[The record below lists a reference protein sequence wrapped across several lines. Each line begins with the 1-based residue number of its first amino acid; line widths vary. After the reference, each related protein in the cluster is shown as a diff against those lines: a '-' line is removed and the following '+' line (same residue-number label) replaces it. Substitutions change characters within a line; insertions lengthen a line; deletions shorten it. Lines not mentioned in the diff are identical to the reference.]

1 MKSVRYSRSMRVLAA
16 GMATAVAVTMLPGGS
31 ITAQTSPTQTP
42 AAQTPTPTP
51 VPLPPYYDQLPRDKQ
66 GRVLGYPHA
75 PILNY
80 TPTMV
85 TGRRCPRVRS
95 WTVRLTSK
103 PNEKPAGVF
112 SNPCVVQNA
121 LDDTLGIMFFYPVG
135 HWDTR
140 AYRRDVLPLL
150 NKDPMA
156 LRMPRFMREDII
168 KRLATW
174 LHDSPE
180 RLFGRAGVA
189 ALSLRG
195 QVTAGES
202 FSLTLPC
209 NPSTGFLRQPDKD
222 ERLSISPAP
231 IATRPITHLPG
242 SPAVCVFT
250 AAALADGEATLALTH
265 RRPWLEEQ
273 PLLRRVQIT
282 ARSGDVR
289 LAALASALSWPLP
302 APLESQP
309 IALPDPPQVAT
320 LPGEVAPAGPA
331 SFPRYF
337 NWCDQNKCPP
347 VRNQGRCGSC
357 WAFATVGVMESAV
370 LIARPS
376 LNPANVNFS
385 EQFLVSCNRREWG
398 CDGGVVSHFYHANLP
413 IVGEP
418 MAGPV
423 SEVAFPYQA
432 TEVPCN
438 GPYPHRWQARAWNYV
453 RPYDVL
459 SVPSVDE
466 LKQAIAQYG
475 PVAVSVYVGPRFS
488 QYKSGVFATNEAG
501 ASNQTN
507 HAVVLVGWNE
517 DAQAW
522 ILRNSWGT
530 NWGQNGYMLIR
541 YGVSN
546 VGLAAS
552 YVNGA
557 RLFNRQA
564 YFPAVRRP
572 GPTNGAFIFPVP
584 DGGFEG
590 RVEAWYNT
598 SGTTNRQ
605 ARSGNWAGWLRGEG
619 GRMRQIYQPLTVPAT
634 ATTLR
639 FWRRAYHY
647 PGQPCGQDYARVRLG
662 AQTLREYNLC
672 ALPTNW
678 VEERIDVQAW
688 RGQRLTLTFDASTNS
703 AGDAP
708 VALLLD
714 DVEFFR

>member
-1 MKSVRYSRSMRVLAA
+1 MSISDFFRRAVCALALTLVLWPAAPGAAQSSAPETEEVIPSVSDDLEIPADALPTALDIQISGDGSWQA
-16 GMATAVAVTMLPGGS
+16 GEGALSPDGDRPSQTAVFAGASL
-31 ITAQTSPTQTP
+31 
-42 AAQTPTPTP
+42 
-51 VPLPPYYDQLPRDKQ
+51 DQ
-66 GRVLGYPHA
+66 
-75 PILNY
+75 
-80 TPTMV
+80 
-85 TGRRCPRVRS
+85 
-95 WTVRLTSK
+95 
-103 PNEKPAGVF
+103 
-112 SNPCVVQNA
+112 
-121 LDDTLGIMFFYPVG
+121 
-135 HWDTR
+135 
-140 AYRRDVLPLL
+140 
-150 NKDPMA
+150 
-156 LRMPRFMREDII
+156 
-168 KRLATW
+168 LATW

-209 NPSTGFLRQPDKD
+209 NPSTGFLWQPDKD
-222 ERLSISPAP
+222 ERLSVSPAP
-231 IATRPITHLPG
+231 IATRPITHLLG

-320 LPGEVAPAGPA
+320 LPGETAPAGPA

-347 VRNQGRCGSC
+347 VRNQGWCGSC

-376 LNPANVNFS
+376 LNPSNVNFS
-385 EQFLVSCNRREWG
+385 EQFLVSCNRRTWG
-398 CDGGVVSHFYHANLP
+398 CNGGWWGHDYHTNLP
-413 IVGEP
+413 IAGEP

-423 SEVAFPYQA
+423 GETAFPYQA
-432 TEVPCN
+432 ADAPCN
-438 GPYPHRWQARAWNYV
+438 GPYPHRWQARTWNYV
-453 RPYDVL
+453 RPGNPY
-459 SVPSVDE
+459 SVPGVDE
-466 LKQAIAQYG
+466 LKQAILQYG
-475 PVAVSVYVGPRFS
+475 PVAVSVMVGPQFN
-488 QYKSGVFATNEAG
+488 QYTGGVFTVNESAG
-501 ASNQTN
+501 PDDIN
-507 HAVVLVGWNE
+507 HGVVLVGWNE

-522 ILRNSWGT
+522 ILRNSWGA

-546 VGLAAS
+546 VGYGAS

-557 RLFNRQA
+557 RLFNRQL
-564 YFPAVRRP
+564 YFPTARGPRP
-572 GPTNGAFIFPVP
+572 VNGVSIFPIP

-590 RVEAWYNT
+590 RVEAWYNN
-598 SGTTNRQ
+598 SGVYIGSDYP
-605 ARSGNWAGWLRGEG
+605 RSGNAAGWLRGKG
-619 GRMRQIYQPLTVPAT
+619 GKTRQIYQPLTVPAT

-639 FWRRAYHY
+639 FWRRAYRY

-708 VALLLD
+708 VVLLLD